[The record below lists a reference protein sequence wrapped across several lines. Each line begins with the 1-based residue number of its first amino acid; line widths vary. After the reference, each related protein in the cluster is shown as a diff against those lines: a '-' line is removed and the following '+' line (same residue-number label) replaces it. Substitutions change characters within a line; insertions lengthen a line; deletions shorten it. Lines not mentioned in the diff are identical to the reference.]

1 MDDCLFCKIAA
12 GQIPS
17 NKLYED
23 DTLLAF
29 YDIDPQAPVHFLVI
43 PKQHIESAAKLT
55 EADAALLGHIYAPI
69 ADLCKQLGVDESAAL
84 HGLRAEAGSFVPK
97 CEKRLFTMAKTYTLH
112 VAGLTRE
119 LPICKI
125 NDHLDIAAFIMFSDV
140 ELTIACA
147 KALLEKC
154 PDFDV
159 ILTAEAKG
167 IPLAYE
173 MSRQSGKQWIPARKG
188 VKGYMADPVIV
199 EDQSITTAGKQTLVI
214 DKKDLD
220 YMNGKRILVVDDV
233 ISTGGS
239 LHALDALAARSSGTI
254 VAQAAVLAEGDAA
267 ERKDIIFLE
276 PLPLF
281 AH

>member
-1 MDDCLFCKIAA
+1 
-12 GQIPS
+12 
-17 NKLYED
+17 
-23 DTLLAF
+23 
-29 YDIDPQAPVHFLVI
+29 
-43 PKQHIESAAKLT
+43 
-55 EADAALLGHIYAPI
+55 
-69 ADLCKQLGVDESAAL
+69 
-84 HGLRAEAGSFVPK
+84 
-97 CEKRLFTMAKTYTLH
+97 MAKTYTLH

-173 MSRQSGKQWIPARKG
+173 MSRQSGKYWIPARKG
-188 VKGYMADPVIV
+188 AKLYMKEPVII